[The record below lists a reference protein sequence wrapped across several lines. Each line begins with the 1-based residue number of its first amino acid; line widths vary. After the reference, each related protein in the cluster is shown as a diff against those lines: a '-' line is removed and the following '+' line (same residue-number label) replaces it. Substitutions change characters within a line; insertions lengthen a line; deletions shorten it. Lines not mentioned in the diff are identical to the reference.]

1 MVCNEFPGSLVVYRE
16 KAHSDRIWNDD
27 PLRPDYPSC
36 YLPSRVFLPKIGCLH
51 PGLLPLILHQPRRV
65 IHLIGACGGG
75 DRYLLHGIGQCNKG
89 ILVEWND
96 GGFPEQLSPSAR
108 LIMKR
113 ILAPRTEAAFAP
125 GRIGC
130 HYFRVLGIRE
140 DRIFNAYFSHDVDEY
155 DYRRRQFYQEYREAV
170 RARLGIPRRDFVLLN
185 VSRFLDLKRLEDLHE
200 ALCRIQSKARGDLHL
215 ILIGKGHH
223 RKPLEDMQNGLCG
236 IRLHWLER
244 VDYADMPEF
253 YAAAD
258 LMVFPSEGD
267 IWGLVVNE
275 ALSMGVPVICTNRI
289 GAAQLIR
296 EGVDGFTV
304 PPRRADLIGERILQ
318 IYGDPGLHG
327 FMRRR
332 AVEIC
337 QRWNSRLAIGE
348 LHKMVDFLEKTN
360 PGSSSKK

>member
-1 MVCNEFPGSLVVYRE
+1 MVCREFPGSLVVYRE
-16 KAHSDRIWNDD
+16 KGHRDRIWNDE
-27 PLRPDYPSC
+27 PLRADYPSC
-36 YLPSRVFLPKIGCLH
+36 YLPRRVFLAKIGYLH
-51 PGLLPLILHQPRRV
+51 PGLLPLILHQPRGV
-65 IHLIGACGGG
+65 IHLVGACGGG
-75 DRYLLHGIGQCNKG
+75 DRYLLHGMGQWNKG
-89 ILVEWND
+89 VVVEWND

-125 GRIGC
+125 GRIGY

-155 DYRRRQFYQEYREAV
+155 DDRRRRFRQEYREAV
-170 RARLGIPRRDFVLLN
+170 RGRLGIPRRDFVLLN
-185 VSRFLDLKRLEDLHE
+185 VSRFLGLKRLEDLHE
-200 ALCRIQSKARGDLHL
+200 ALCRIQSQTRGDVHL
-215 ILIGKGHH
+215 ILIGEGHH
-223 RKPLEDMQNGLCG
+223 RKPLEDMQRDLAG

-244 VDYADMPEF
+244 VAYAGMPEF

-289 GAAQLIR
+289 GASQLIR
-296 EGVDGFTV
+296 EGIDGFTV

-318 IYGDPGLHG
+318 IYGDPELHG
-327 FMRRR
+327 FMCRR

-337 QRWNSRLAIGE
+337 QRWNSRLAVEE
-348 LHKMVDFLEKTN
+348 LHRMVSFLEKTN
-360 PGSSSKK
+360 AVSSRKR